1 MNRVSLS
8 RTPAT
13 HHGIFSAY
21 YGRIPHTRNEH
32 HSVSR
37 SNVPLSIGGHAVTSL
52 VGEFGSPLY
61 VYDAAIIRRQYERL
75 RNAFDG
81 VKLRL
86 LYACKANSNVSIVK
100 YLHGLGACVDAVSSY
115 EVELAVRCGV
125 PIDEILYTPNCVAFR
140 EIEEVVER
148 GVLVNIDNISVLEH
162 FGQKYGDRA
171 CAIRINPH
179 IWAGG
184 NAHIQTGHID
194 SKFGISIHQLRHV
207 LRVVKAYNMKIVGLH
222 MHTGSDILDA
232 ETFLTAAEILFET
245 AEDFPD
251 LQFLDFGSGFKV
263 PYKPDDVATDVETLG
278 AALSRRFIDFCSQY
292 GRELEL
298 WFEPGKFLVSESGWL
313 LTTVTVLKQTPS
325 CAFVGTD
332 SGLHQLIRPML
343 YDAYH
348 GIINASSVEGT
359 ERIYTVVG
367 CICETDTFGVDRR
380 LVETHEGDIIALR
393 NAGAYGMAMSSNY
406 NSRPRPAE
414 IMIVDGD
421 VRLIRRRE
429 TLDDILRTQLEAAAV
444 EA

>member
-1 MNRVSLS
+1 L
-8 RTPAT
+8 
-13 HHGIFSAY
+13 I
-21 YGRIPHTRNEH
+21 
-32 HSVSR
+32 
-37 SNVPLSIGGHAVTSL
+37 IGGHTVTSL
-52 VGEFGSPLY
+52 VAEYGSPLY

-75 RNAFDG
+75 RDAFDG

-86 LYACKANSNVSIVK
+86 LYACKANSNIAIIRQ
-100 YLHGLGACVDAVSSY
+100 LHSLGAGVDAVSSY
-115 EVELAVRCGV
+115 EVDLAMRCGV
-125 PIDEILYTPNCVAFR
+125 PAGEILYTPNCVPFA

-162 FGQKYGDRA
+162 FGQKYGSRP

-207 LRVVKAYNMKIVGLH
+207 LRIVRAYEMTITGLH

-245 AEDFPD
+245 AESFPD
-251 LQFLDFGSGFKV
+251 LEFLDFGSGFKV
-263 PYKPDDVATDVETLG
+263 PYKPDDVATDVESLG
-278 AALSRRFIDFCSQY
+278 AALSERFRAFSAEY

-313 LTTVTVLKQTPS
+313 LTTVSVLKQTPS
-325 CAFVGTD
+325 CVFVGTD

-348 GIINASSVEGT
+348 GITNASSTEGT
-359 ERIYTVVG
+359 ERIYTIVG

-380 LVETHEGDIIALR
+380 MVETHEGDIIAIR
-393 NAGAYGMAMSSNY
+393 NAGAYGFAMSSNY

-414 IMIVDGD
+414 VLIVDGEA
-421 VRLIRRRE
+421 RLVRRRE
-429 TLDDILRTQLEAAAV
+429 TLDDILRTQLEV
-444 EA
+444 ETLPARGEPQSAGRL

>member
-1 MNRVSLS
+1 VARRCLSAAEPGLVSESYTHIPKLVS
-8 RTPAT
+8 RTNT
-13 HHGIFSAY
+13 
-21 YGRIPHTRNEH
+21 
-32 HSVSR
+32 
-37 SNVPLSIGGHAVTSL
+37 PLVIGGLPVTSL
-52 VGEFGSPLY
+52 VAEFGSPLY
-61 VYDAAIIRRQYERL
+61 VYDASVITRQYTRL
-75 RNAFDG
+75 RDAFEG
-81 VKLRL
+81 IRLRL
-86 LYACKANSNVSIVK
+86 LYACKANSNMSVIRH
-100 YLHGLGACVDAVSSY
+100 LHSLGAGVDAVSSH

-125 PIDEILYTPNCVAFR
+125 PVEEILYTPNCVAFA
-140 EIEEVVER
+140 EIESVVDR

-194 SKFGISIHQLRHV
+194 SKFGISIHQMRHV
-207 LRVVKAYNMKIVGLH
+207 LRIVKAYGMRIVGLH

-251 LQFLDFGSGFKV
+251 LEFLDFGSGFKV
-263 PYKPDDVATDVETLG
+263 PYKPDDVATDVEALG
-278 AALSRRFIDFCSQY
+278 AALSERFRAFCTEY

-298 WFEPGKFLVSESGWL
+298 WFEPGKFLVSESGYL

-348 GIINASSVEGT
+348 GIMNASSIDGT

-380 LVETHEGDIIALR
+380 LVETHEGDIIAIR
-393 NAGAYGMAMSSNY
+393 NAGAYGFAMSSNY

-414 IMIVDGD
+414 VMIVDGEA
-421 VRLIRRRE
+421 RLVRRRE
-429 TLDDILRTQLEAAAV
+429 TLDDILRTQMEPAIA
-444 EA
+444 

>member
-1 MNRVSLS
+1 M
-8 RTPAT
+8 
-13 HHGIFSAY
+13 
-21 YGRIPHTRNEH
+21 
-32 HSVSR
+32 SR
-37 SNVPLSIGGHAVTSL
+37 SNTPLSIGGHAVTSL
-52 VGEFGSPLY
+52 VAEYGSPLY

-75 RNAFDG
+75 RDAFDG
-81 VKLRL
+81 IDLRL
-86 LYACKANSNVSIVK
+86 LYACKANSNVAIVK
-100 YLHGLGACVDAVSSY
+100 YLHSLGACIDAVSSH

-125 PIDEILYTPNCVAFR
+125 PIDEILYTPNCVAFK

-162 FGQKYGDRA
+162 FGQKYGSRP

-194 SKFGISIHQLRHV
+194 SKFGISIHQMRHV
-207 LRVVKAYNMKIVGLH
+207 LRVVKAYDMKIVGLH

-251 LQFLDFGSGFKV
+251 LEFLDFGSGFKV
-263 PYKPDDVATDVETLG
+263 AYKPDDVSTDVEALG
-278 AALSRRFIDFCSQY
+278 AALSQRFKAFRASY
-292 GRELEL
+292 GRQLAL

-325 CAFVGTD
+325 CVFVGTD
-332 SGLHQLIRPML
+332 SGMHQLIRPML

-348 GIINASSVEGT
+348 GIVNASSTEGT

-380 LVETHEGDIIALR
+380 LVETHEGDIIAVR
-393 NAGAYGMAMSSNY
+393 NAGAYGFAMSSNY

-414 IMIVDGD
+414 VFIVDGEA
-421 VRLIRRRE
+421 RLVRRRE
-429 TLDDILRTQLEAAAV
+429 SLDDILRTQIESEPVA
-444 EA
+444 